1 VVHALLSLRRF
12 ADFFH
17 TVYSAT
23 GIALRP
29 YPIVVVEDDYLV
41 LHYQGQR
48 ILEPAETMTY
58 HNLKMVSHVPLAIFM
73 ILLTDLYGQPPN
85 ATVTL
90 SPTTVGTLK
99 TYYGFAANAYAN
111 LQANPSRFQ
120 PGEQYQRQVVLCAKT
135 QSCTYHGYE

>member
-1 VVHALLSLRRF
+1 VCHALAAARRT
-12 ADFFH
+12 DFFH

-23 GIALRP
+23 GVALRP
-29 YPIVVVEDDYLV
+29 YPIVIVEDDYLV

-85 ATVTL
+85 ATITL
-90 SPTTVGTLK
+90 SQGTLATLK
-99 TYYGFAANAYAN
+99 TYYGFTANAYAN

-120 PGEQYQRQVVLCAKT
+120 AGEQYQRQVC
-135 QSCTYHGYE
+135 CF